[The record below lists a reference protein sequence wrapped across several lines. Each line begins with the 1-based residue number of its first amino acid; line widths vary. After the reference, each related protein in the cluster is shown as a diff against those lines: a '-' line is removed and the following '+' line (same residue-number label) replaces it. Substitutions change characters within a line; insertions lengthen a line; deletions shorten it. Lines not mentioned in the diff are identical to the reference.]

1 MVGIPK
7 NAETNRDNGQHQEE
21 TSLKGTFVS
30 VMLLGAFVLV
40 SWVGVFIL
48 FIERQ

>member
-1 MVGIPK
+1 MENQEK
-7 NAETNRDNGQHQEE
+7 AETNREIGRHQEE

-30 VMLLGAFVLV
+30 VMLLGAFVLM